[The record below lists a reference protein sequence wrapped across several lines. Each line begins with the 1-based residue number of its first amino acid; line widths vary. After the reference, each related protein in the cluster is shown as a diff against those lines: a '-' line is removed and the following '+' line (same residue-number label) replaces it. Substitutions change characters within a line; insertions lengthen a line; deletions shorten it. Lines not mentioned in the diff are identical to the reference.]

1 MNRRNQLLQESN
13 KIVVKNLY
21 KIFGDDNAEGMD
33 LLRSGL
39 DKEEIL
45 KQTSM
50 VVGVSDVNFSIKQ
63 GEIFVVMGL
72 SGSGK
77 STLVRLLNRLIEP
90 TQGQILF
97 DEIDITLMSDKELTA
112 FRRKEVNMVFQSFA
126 LMPHMNVIENVAF
139 GLELAGMTLE
149 ERQLCAARALD
160 QVGLATF
167 SKKYPDELSGGMK
180 QRVGLARALATD
192 PDVMLMDEAF
202 SALDPLIRKEMQD
215 ELLKLQ
221 DRNRRTIVFITHDVD
236 EAMKLGDRVAVMA
249 NGNIIQIGTPQ
260 EILNNPA
267 NEYVSSF
274 FRGVATIDVLCAKDI
289 VQSSDNAIISIDDSN
304 LETSQNVI
312 RNSKREFAYVVD
324 GDKKLIGV
332 VSNQSIQAAIIEDS
346 AISINSALI
355 ENTEALNENA
365 KLRGVIGAIAASTY
379 DLPVVTDS
387 NIFLGVITKDR
398 LLKTIDDGHKT
409 SRGCA
414 FTHTHTI
421 GAVRRSL
428 GRTLGKRIDIRF

>member
-1 MNRRNQLLQESN
+1 MNRQTQLLQESN

-21 KIFGDDNAEGMD
+21 KIFGDDNAEGIE

-97 DEIDITLMSDKELTA
+97 DETDITLMSDKELTA

-149 ERQLCAARALD
+149 ERQLCAARALE

-221 DRNRRTIVFITHDVD
+221 DRKRRTIVFITHDVD

-267 NEYVSSF
+267 NEYVASF

-289 VQSSDNAIISIDDSN
+289 VQSSDNAIISVDDSN

-312 RNSKREFAYVVD
+312 RNSKQEFAYVVD
-324 GDKKLIGV
+324 GDKKLIGI
-332 VSNQSIQAAIIEDS
+332 VSNQSIQAAIMEDS
-346 AISINSALI
+346 AISINSALL
-355 ENTEALNENA
+355 ENTKALNENA
-365 KLRGVIGAIAASTY
+365 KLRSVIRAIAASTY
-379 DLPVVTDS
+379 DLPVVTES

-398 LLKTIDDGHKT
+398 LLKTIDDGYKT
-409 SRGCA
+409 SHG
-414 FTHTHTI
+414 
-421 GAVRRSL
+421 
-428 GRTLGKRIDIRF
+428 

>member
-1 MNRRNQLLQESN
+1 MNRQNQLLQESN

-39 DKEEIL
+39 DKDEIL

-139 GLELAGMTLE
+139 GLELAGITLE
-149 ERQLCAARALD
+149 ERRLCAARALE

-221 DRNRRTIVFITHDVD
+221 DRKRRTIVFITHDVD

-260 EILNNPA
+260 EILSSPA

-324 GDKKLIGV
+324 GDKNFIGV
-332 VSNQSIQAAIIEDS
+332 VSNQSIQAAIMEDS

-409 SRGCA
+409 IHG
-414 FTHTHTI
+414 
-421 GAVRRSL
+421 
-428 GRTLGKRIDIRF
+428 

>member
-1 MNRRNQLLQESN
+1 MNRQNQLLQESN

-126 LMPHMNVIENVAF
+126 LMPHMNVMENVAF
-139 GLELAGMTLE
+139 GLELAGITLE
-149 ERQLCAARALD
+149 ERQLCAARALE

-221 DRNRRTIVFITHDVD
+221 DRKRRTIVFITHDVD

-260 EILNNPA
+260 EILSSPA

-274 FRGVATIDVLCAKDI
+274 FRGVAIIDVLCAKDI

-409 SRGCA
+409 IHG
-414 FTHTHTI
+414 
-421 GAVRRSL
+421 
-428 GRTLGKRIDIRF
+428 

>member
-1 MNRRNQLLQESN
+1 MTRQNQLLQESN

-21 KIFGDDNAEGMD
+21 KIFGDDNTEGMD

-39 DKEEIL
+39 DKDEIL

-149 ERQLCAARALD
+149 ERQLCGARALE

-221 DRNRRTIVFITHDVD
+221 DRKRRTIVFITHDVD

-260 EILNNPA
+260 EILNSPA

-332 VSNQSIQAAIIEDS
+332 VSNQSIQAAIMEDS
-346 AISINSALI
+346 AISINNALI

-365 KLRGVIGAIAASTY
+365 KLRSVIGAIAASTY
-379 DLPVVTDS
+379 DLPVVTES

-409 SRGCA
+409 IHG
-414 FTHTHTI
+414 
-421 GAVRRSL
+421 
-428 GRTLGKRIDIRF
+428 

>member
-97 DEIDITLMSDKELTA
+97 DETDITLMSDKELTA

-149 ERQLCAARALD
+149 ERQLCAARALE

-221 DRNRRTIVFITHDVD
+221 DRKRRTIVFITHDVD
-236 EAMKLGDRVAVMA
+236 EAMKLGDRIAVMA
-249 NGNIIQIGTPQ
+249 NGNIIQIGTPR

-267 NEYVSSF
+267 NEYVASF

-332 VSNQSIQAAIIEDS
+332 VSNQSIQAAIMEDS
-346 AISINSALI
+346 AISINSALL
-355 ENTEALNENA
+355 ENTKALNENA
-365 KLRGVIGAIAASTY
+365 KLRSVIRAIAASTY
-379 DLPVVTDS
+379 DLPVVTES
-387 NIFLGVITKDR
+387 NIFLGVITKDH
-398 LLKTIDDGHKT
+398 LLKTIDDGYKT
-409 SRGCA
+409 SHG
-414 FTHTHTI
+414 
-421 GAVRRSL
+421 
-428 GRTLGKRIDIRF
+428 

>member
-21 KIFGDDNAEGMD
+21 KIFGDDNAGGMD

-139 GLELAGMTLE
+139 GLELAGITLE
-149 ERQLCAARALD
+149 ERQLCAARALE

-221 DRNRRTIVFITHDVD
+221 DRKRRTIVFITHDVD

-324 GDKKLIGV
+324 GDKNFIGV
-332 VSNQSIQAAIIEDS
+332 VSNQSIQAAIMEDS

-365 KLRGVIGAIAASTY
+365 KLRGFIGAIAASTY
-379 DLPVVTDS
+379 DVPVVTDS

-409 SRGCA
+409 SHG
-414 FTHTHTI
+414 
-421 GAVRRSL
+421 
-428 GRTLGKRIDIRF
+428 

>member
-1 MNRRNQLLQESN
+1 MNRQNQLLQESN

-149 ERQLCAARALD
+149 ERQLCAARALE

-221 DRNRRTIVFITHDVD
+221 DRKRRTIVFITHDVD

-260 EILNNPA
+260 EILSSPA

-324 GDKKLIGV
+324 GDKNFIGV
-332 VSNQSIQAAIIEDS
+332 VSNQSIQAAIMEDS

-409 SRGCA
+409 IHG
-414 FTHTHTI
+414 
-421 GAVRRSL
+421 
-428 GRTLGKRIDIRF
+428 

>member
-139 GLELAGMTLE
+139 GLELAGITLE
-149 ERQLCAARALD
+149 ERQLCAARALE

-221 DRNRRTIVFITHDVD
+221 DRKRRTIVFITHDVD

-324 GDKKLIGV
+324 GDKNFIGV
-332 VSNQSIQAAIIEDS
+332 VSNQSIQAAIMEDS

-409 SRGCA
+409 IHG
-414 FTHTHTI
+414 
-421 GAVRRSL
+421 
-428 GRTLGKRIDIRF
+428 

>member
-1 MNRRNQLLQESN
+1 MNRQNQLLQESN

-97 DEIDITLMSDKELTA
+97 DKIDITLMSDKELTA

-149 ERQLCAARALD
+149 ERQLCAARALE

-221 DRNRRTIVFITHDVD
+221 DRKRRTIVFITHDVD

-365 KLRGVIGAIAASTY
+365 KLRSVIGAIAASTY

-409 SRGCA
+409 SHG
-414 FTHTHTI
+414 
-421 GAVRRSL
+421 
-428 GRTLGKRIDIRF
+428 

>member
-21 KIFGDDNAEGMD
+21 KIFGDDNAQGMD

-139 GLELAGMTLE
+139 GLELAGITLE
-149 ERQLCAARALD
+149 ERQLCAARALE

-332 VSNQSIQAAIIEDS
+332 VSNQSIQAAIMEDS

-365 KLRGVIGAIAASTY
+365 KLRSVIGAIAASTY
-379 DLPVVTDS
+379 DVPVVTES

-409 SRGCA
+409 IHG
-414 FTHTHTI
+414 
-421 GAVRRSL
+421 
-428 GRTLGKRIDIRF
+428 

>member
-1 MNRRNQLLQESN
+1 MNRQNQLLQESN

-97 DEIDITLMSDKELTA
+97 DKIDITLMSDKELTA

-149 ERQLCAARALD
+149 ERQLCAARALE

-221 DRNRRTIVFITHDVD
+221 DRKRRTIVFITHDVD

-365 KLRGVIGAIAASTY
+365 KLRSVIGAIAASTY
-379 DLPVVTDS
+379 DVPVVTES

-409 SRGCA
+409 SHG
-414 FTHTHTI
+414 
-421 GAVRRSL
+421 
-428 GRTLGKRIDIRF
+428 

>member
-126 LMPHMNVIENVAF
+126 LMPHMNVMENVAF
-139 GLELAGMTLE
+139 GLELAGITLE
-149 ERQLCAARALD
+149 ERQLCAARALE

-221 DRNRRTIVFITHDVD
+221 DRKRRTIVFITHDVD

-365 KLRGVIGAIAASTY
+365 KLRSVIGAIAASTY
-379 DLPVVTDS
+379 DVPVVTES

-409 SRGCA
+409 SHG
-414 FTHTHTI
+414 
-421 GAVRRSL
+421 
-428 GRTLGKRIDIRF
+428 

>member
-1 MNRRNQLLQESN
+1 MTRQNQLLQESN

-21 KIFGDDNAEGMD
+21 KIFGDDNAQGMD

-149 ERQLCAARALD
+149 ERQLCGARALE

-221 DRNRRTIVFITHDVD
+221 DRKRRTIVFITHDVD

-324 GDKKLIGV
+324 GDKNFIGV
-332 VSNQSIQAAIIEDS
+332 VSNQSIQAAIMEDS

-409 SRGCA
+409 IHG
-414 FTHTHTI
+414 
-421 GAVRRSL
+421 
-428 GRTLGKRIDIRF
+428 

>member
-1 MNRRNQLLQESN
+1 MNRQNQTLQESN

-149 ERQLCAARALD
+149 ERQLCAARALE

-221 DRNRRTIVFITHDVD
+221 DRKRRTIVFITHDVD
-236 EAMKLGDRVAVMA
+236 EAMKLGDRIAVMA
-249 NGNIIQIGTPQ
+249 NGNIIQIGTPR

-267 NEYVSSF
+267 NEYVASF

-346 AISINSALI
+346 AISINSALL
-355 ENTEALNENA
+355 ENTKALNENA
-365 KLRGVIGAIAASTY
+365 KLRSVIRAIAASTY
-379 DLPVVTDS
+379 DLPVVTES

-409 SRGCA
+409 SHG
-414 FTHTHTI
+414 
-421 GAVRRSL
+421 
-428 GRTLGKRIDIRF
+428 

>member
-1 MNRRNQLLQESN
+1 MNRQNQTLQESN

-39 DKEEIL
+39 DKEKIL

-149 ERQLCAARALD
+149 ERQLCAARALE

-221 DRNRRTIVFITHDVD
+221 DRKRRTIVFITHDVD

-267 NEYVSSF
+267 NEYVASF
-274 FRGVATIDVLCAKDI
+274 FRGVATIDVLCAKNI
-289 VQSSDNAIISIDDSN
+289 VQNSDNAIISIDDSN

-365 KLRGVIGAIAASTY
+365 KLRSVIGAIAASTY
-379 DLPVVTDS
+379 DVPVVTES

-409 SRGCA
+409 SHG
-414 FTHTHTI
+414 
-421 GAVRRSL
+421 
-428 GRTLGKRIDIRF
+428 

>member
-126 LMPHMNVIENVAF
+126 LMPHMNVMENVAF
-139 GLELAGMTLE
+139 GLELAGITLE
-149 ERQLCAARALD
+149 ERQLCAARALE

-221 DRNRRTIVFITHDVD
+221 DRKRRTIVFITHDVD

-332 VSNQSIQAAIIEDS
+332 VSNQSIQAAIMEDS

-379 DLPVVTDS
+379 DVPVVTDS

-409 SRGCA
+409 SHG
-414 FTHTHTI
+414 
-421 GAVRRSL
+421 
-428 GRTLGKRIDIRF
+428 

>member
-1 MNRRNQLLQESN
+1 MNRQNQLLQESN

-149 ERQLCAARALD
+149 ERQLCAARALE

-221 DRNRRTIVFITHDVD
+221 DRKRRTIVFITHDVD

-365 KLRGVIGAIAASTY
+365 KLRSVIGAIAASTY
-379 DLPVVTDS
+379 DVPVVTES

-409 SRGCA
+409 IHG
-414 FTHTHTI
+414 
-421 GAVRRSL
+421 
-428 GRTLGKRIDIRF
+428 

>member
-1 MNRRNQLLQESN
+1 MTRQNQLLQESN

-21 KIFGDDNAEGMD
+21 KIFGDDNAQGMD

-149 ERQLCAARALD
+149 ERQLCAARALE

-221 DRNRRTIVFITHDVD
+221 DRKRRTIVFITHDVD

-260 EILNNPA
+260 EILSSPA

-324 GDKKLIGV
+324 GDKNFIGV

-365 KLRGVIGAIAASTY
+365 KLRSVIGAIVASTY
-379 DLPVVTDS
+379 DLPVVTES

-398 LLKTIDDGHKT
+398 LLTTIDDGHKT
-409 SRGCA
+409 SHG
-414 FTHTHTI
+414 
-421 GAVRRSL
+421 
-428 GRTLGKRIDIRF
+428 

>member
-1 MNRRNQLLQESN
+1 
-13 KIVVKNLY
+13 
-21 KIFGDDNAEGMD
+21 
-33 LLRSGL
+33 
-39 DKEEIL
+39 
-45 KQTSM
+45 
-50 VVGVSDVNFSIKQ
+50 
-63 GEIFVVMGL
+63 MGL

-126 LMPHMNVIENVAF
+126 LMPHMNVMENVAF
-139 GLELAGMTLE
+139 GLELAGITLE
-149 ERQLCAARALD
+149 ERQLCAARALE

-221 DRNRRTIVFITHDVD
+221 DRKRRTIVFITHDVD

-260 EILNNPA
+260 EILSSPA

-324 GDKKLIGV
+324 GDKNFIGV
-332 VSNQSIQAAIIEDS
+332 VSNQSIQAAIMEDS

-409 SRGCA
+409 IHG
-414 FTHTHTI
+414 
-421 GAVRRSL
+421 
-428 GRTLGKRIDIRF
+428 

>member
-1 MNRRNQLLQESN
+1 MNRQNQLLQESN

-21 KIFGDDNAEGMD
+21 KIFGDDNTEGMD

-39 DKEEIL
+39 DKDEIL
-45 KQTSM
+45 KQTGM

-126 LMPHMNVIENVAF
+126 LMPHMNVMENVAF
-139 GLELAGMTLE
+139 GLELAGITLE
-149 ERQLCAARALD
+149 ERQLCAARALE

-221 DRNRRTIVFITHDVD
+221 DRKRRTIVFITHDVD

-260 EILNNPA
+260 EILSSPA

-324 GDKKLIGV
+324 GDKNFIGV
-332 VSNQSIQAAIIEDS
+332 VSNQSIQAAIMEDS

-365 KLRGVIGAIAASTY
+365 KLRSVIGAIAASTY
-379 DLPVVTDS
+379 DLPVVTES

-409 SRGCA
+409 IHG
-414 FTHTHTI
+414 
-421 GAVRRSL
+421 
-428 GRTLGKRIDIRF
+428 

>member
-1 MNRRNQLLQESN
+1 MNRQNQLLQESN

-97 DEIDITLMSDKELTA
+97 DKIDITLMSDKELTA

-149 ERQLCAARALD
+149 ERQLCAARALE

-221 DRNRRTIVFITHDVD
+221 DRKRRTIVFITHDVD

-260 EILNNPA
+260 EILSSPA

-365 KLRGVIGAIAASTY
+365 KLRSVIGAIAASTY
-379 DLPVVTDS
+379 DVPVVTES

-409 SRGCA
+409 SHG
-414 FTHTHTI
+414 
-421 GAVRRSL
+421 
-428 GRTLGKRIDIRF
+428 

>member
-1 MNRRNQLLQESN
+1 MNRQNQLLQESN

-112 FRRKEVNMVFQSFA
+112 FRRKEVNMIFQSFA

-149 ERQLCAARALD
+149 ERQLCAARALE

-221 DRNRRTIVFITHDVD
+221 DRKRRTIVFITHDVD

-332 VSNQSIQAAIIEDS
+332 VSNQSIQAAIMKDS

-365 KLRGVIGAIAASTY
+365 KLRSVIGAIAASTY
-379 DLPVVTDS
+379 DVPVVTES

-409 SRGCA
+409 SHG
-414 FTHTHTI
+414 
-421 GAVRRSL
+421 
-428 GRTLGKRIDIRF
+428 

>member
-1 MNRRNQLLQESN
+1 MNRQNQLLQESN

-21 KIFGDDNAEGMD
+21 KIFGDDNTEGMD

-39 DKEEIL
+39 DKDEIL

-149 ERQLCAARALD
+149 ERQLCGARALE

-221 DRNRRTIVFITHDVD
+221 DRKRRTIVFITHDVD

-260 EILNNPA
+260 EILSSPA

-324 GDKKLIGV
+324 GDKNFIGV
-332 VSNQSIQAAIIEDS
+332 VSNQSIQAAIMEDS

-409 SRGCA
+409 IHG
-414 FTHTHTI
+414 
-421 GAVRRSL
+421 
-428 GRTLGKRIDIRF
+428 

>member
-139 GLELAGMTLE
+139 GLELAGITLE
-149 ERQLCAARALD
+149 ERQLCAARALE

-221 DRNRRTIVFITHDVD
+221 DRKRRTIVFITHDVD

-260 EILNNPA
+260 EILSSPA

-324 GDKKLIGV
+324 GDKNFIGV
-332 VSNQSIQAAIIEDS
+332 VSNQSIQAAIMEDS

-409 SRGCA
+409 IHG
-414 FTHTHTI
+414 
-421 GAVRRSL
+421 
-428 GRTLGKRIDIRF
+428 

>member
-1 MNRRNQLLQESN
+1 MNRQNQLLQESN

-149 ERQLCAARALD
+149 ERQLCAARALE

-221 DRNRRTIVFITHDVD
+221 DRKRRTIVFITHDVD

-260 EILNNPA
+260 EILSSPA

-324 GDKKLIGV
+324 GDKNFIGV

-365 KLRGVIGAIAASTY
+365 KLRSVIGAIAASTY

-409 SRGCA
+409 IHG
-414 FTHTHTI
+414 
-421 GAVRRSL
+421 
-428 GRTLGKRIDIRF
+428 